1 MNTPNRFYITF
12 LLKLFISRIDFNVVY
27 QYQCRTGFRPSLLK
41 SVLMFQIGQ
50 HWTVSHVYGKY
61 LQILFLTVVTRGGRG
76 EKPIIV
82 MRRKLMDFYSLQS
95 CYSLFIG
102 DS

>member
-1 MNTPNRFYITF
+1 M
-12 LLKLFISRIDFNVVY
+12 SSIDFNVVY

-76 EKPIIV
+76 EQTHHCDEKKIDG
-82 MRRKLMDFYSLQS
+82 LLLTSEL
-95 CYSLFIG
+95 LFFVYR
-102 DS
+102 